1 MSGCG
6 TRTHARAVSAA
17 RAWAATH
24 GLEEPVHCTTGV
36 SVPYRVRT
44 NDVLIGIA
52 YYFGVPLATIYQM
65 NPRYAQGAVLRTG
78 DLVRLPP
85 PAR

>member
-6 TRTHARAVSAA
+6 TRTHAQAVSAA

-44 NDVLIGIA
+44 NDFLCTAHRTSDTCDEVRVMHSGLRWTVTVYRRDVDCVL
-52 YYFGVPLATIYQM
+52 
-65 NPRYAQGAVLRTG
+65 
-78 DLVRLPP
+78 
-85 PAR
+85 PA